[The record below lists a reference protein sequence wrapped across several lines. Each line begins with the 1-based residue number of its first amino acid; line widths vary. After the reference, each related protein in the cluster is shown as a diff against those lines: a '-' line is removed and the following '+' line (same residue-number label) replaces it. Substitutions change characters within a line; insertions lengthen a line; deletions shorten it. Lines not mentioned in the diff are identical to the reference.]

1 MFENYVNVIFS
12 DILPHNIKTFYAYA
26 QREDFSFW
34 HGFYSCS
41 ICKVVMRLTSDTND
55 FVKDKSHARKKP
67 LLAGYSRKAQLLN
80 ILISDVYCLR
90 VV

>member
-41 ICKVVMRLTSDTND
+41 I
-55 FVKDKSHARKKP
+55 
-67 LLAGYSRKAQLLN
+67 
-80 ILISDVYCLR
+80 IL
-90 VV
+90 

>member
-55 FVKDKSHARKKP
+55 FVKDKSHARKKTS
-67 LLAGYSRKAQLLN
+67 AR
-80 ILISDVYCLR
+80 R
-90 VV
+90 VLSKGPVVKHTN

>member
-34 HGFYSCS
+34 HVFYSCS
-41 ICKVVMRLTSDTND
+41 ICKIVMRLTSDTND
-55 FVKDKSHARKKP
+55 VVNDKSHARKKP

-80 ILISDVYCLR
+80 ILIS
-90 VV
+90 